1 MISPV
6 DFKEWTI
13 IIKPDQLV
21 YVGVDLHKQ
30 HHTAVIL
37 DCWNHKLGEIKFD
50 NKPTAFPL
58 LEKEVKKHTPKG
70 VSVVY
75 GLEDVGGYGRA
86 LAVYLTEKG
95 CFVKE
100 VNAKLANN
108 RRKSHVTIQK
118 SDSWDAEC
126 VAKVIRDELHNLPD
140 AKPIDL
146 YWAISQLVTQRNW
159 QSKNLNDGVKRLHQQ
174 LGYHY
179 PSYKKFFSE
188 IDGKT
193 ALAFWHKYPSPN
205 HLSGMKV
212 EELALYL
219 RKLSNNGLSTKKA
232 EQILS
237 LIADDGDTTRDFQDK
252 RDFIVKGLVR
262 NIRFYKR
269 EMRRGEGEIRKLTD
283 QLGFQL
289 ESMTGIDLVTA
300 AELVA
305 EIGDIYR
312 FATPDKLAR
321 FAGIAPVIVGSGNKV
336 RNYKSKQGNRVLH
349 DIIKSLAIR
358 QLLVTRSTKVPRNP
372 YFHWYYEQKLAAG
385 KTKQQAIV
393 CIMRKLVNVIFYLM
407 KTKKTYVIPE
417 VSIPEAG

>member
-1 MISPV
+1 MLQ
-6 DFKEWTI
+6 
-13 IIKPDQLV
+13 PDKLV

-30 HHTAVIL
+30 HHTAVII
-37 DCWNHKLGEIKFD
+37 DCWNRKLGEIKFD

-58 LEKEVKKHTPKG
+58 LEKEVKKHIKKG
-70 VSVVY
+70 MSVVY
-75 GLEDVGGYGRA
+75 GLEDVGGYGRG

-95 CFVKE
+95 CSVKE

-126 VAKVIRDELHNLPD
+126 VAKVVRDELYNLPD

-159 QSKNLNDGVKRLHQQ
+159 QSKNLTNVVKRLHQQ

-179 PSYKKFFSE
+179 PSYKKFYSE

-193 ALAFWHKYPSPN
+193 ALDFWHKYPSPN
-205 HLSGMKV
+205 HLSEVGV
-212 EELALYL
+212 EELAKYL

-232 EQILS
+232 EQILT
-237 LIADDGDTTRDFQDK
+237 LVDEDGDTIRDFQDQ

-269 EMRRGEGEIRKLTD
+269 ELGRVEEEIRGLMK
-283 QLGFQL
+283 QLGLQL

-305 EIGDIYR
+305 EIGDIHR

-321 FAGIAPVIVGSGNKV
+321 FAGIAPIIVGSGNKV

-372 YFHWYYEQKLAAG
+372 YFHAYYEQRLAAG
-385 KTKQQAIV
+385 KTKQQAVV
-393 CIMRKLVNVIFYLM
+393 CIMRKLVNVIYYLM
-407 KTKKTYVIPE
+407 KTQATYVIPE
-417 VSIPEAG
+417 VSISQAG